1 MEGQS
6 ADWRYARGPSPRPAG
21 LRRSVRPVWGSV
33 AALTYLFAA
42 AVLLWGC
49 GAMGSERAGPSSDGG
64 ETRGAGVPE
73 TARIVCGPEGT
84 RVLTPRVKARPDGV
98 HFVIDNRFEV
108 EVGYAFEEPEGGGGG
123 DSAPEGESEHVG
135 DFPPGEVRIGCEEPP
150 VDGVGT
156 DYAPLEVVD
165 PAGFYRQVELECRG
179 GMAVGG
185 GPQYAAG
192 AEGKKGDVVEMVRRG
207 LSDRLRE
214 GDTVELA
221 GYPKSRDSRTVR
233 VVREGRVV
241 AAVVFFADSGGW
253 LEDSTSNCAGF

>member
-1 MEGQS
+1 MQHRTAAPVREP
-6 ADWRYARGPSPRPAG
+6 YEARGRVEE
-21 LRRSVRPVWGSV
+21 RSV
-33 AALTYLFAA
+33 F
-42 AVLLWGC
+42 VLLFLSAAFLFTYGC
-49 GAMGSERAGPSSDGG
+49 GPASSDGPSEPSG
-64 ETRGAGVPE
+64 REQETPD
-73 TARIVCGPEGT
+73 TARVVCGRDGT
-84 RVLTPRVKARPDGV
+84 RVLTPVVKARPDGV

-241 AAVVFFADSGGW
+241 AAVAFFADSGGW